1 MNADENRN
9 EPEGTVPPD
18 PEESLDEEELG
29 QSPASDETEGE
40 PDRKKEE
47 WQSFETT

>member
-1 MNADENRN
+1 
-9 EPEGTVPPD
+9 
-18 PEESLDEEELG
+18 LG